1 MAIDWSPSESLLL
14 RTLTQQGKNDAE
26 IATEFR
32 QAGIA
37 RTYKSIQRKRQREG
51 WHAII
56 AANPLCAP
64 RFDRPLRVE
73 ADRSLLLFD
82 PHAPFHDAD
91 WCNRVIDLALSYGV
105 DTVAIGGDL
114 VDFTA
119 FSKWGRQ
126 ERVEAEDEIASAT
139 QFVGVLCSTFRRLI
153 YSGGNHENRLPRS
166 TNNLLALR
174 NAMQMFTNGSKTE
187 VTDYH
192 WFELVSAG
200 ERYYVEH
207 PKNASM
213 HATIVPKKLASKY
226 LCHIVAGHGHLWG
239 MTRDP
244 SDNFWCIDAGVCC
257 DPQRL
262 AYTHKVHSTRPQEQ
276 QGAVLIL
283 DGMPL
288 LVGPGNIKFYERR

>member
-1 MAIDWSPSESLLL
+1 LATAWSPSESLLL

-26 IATEFR
+26 IAKEFR
-32 QAGIA
+32 DEGIR

-51 WHAII
+51 WHALI

-73 ADRSLLLFD
+73 ADRALLLID

-91 WCNRVIDLALSYGV
+91 WCNRVIDLALSYDI
-105 DTVAIGGDL
+105 DTAAIAGDL

-126 ERVEAEDEIASAT
+126 ERVEAEDEIASAI
-139 QFVGVLCSTFRRLI
+139 QFVEVLCSTFRRLI
-153 YSGGNHENRLPRS
+153 YSAGNHENRLPRI
-166 TNNLLALR
+166 TGNLLALR
-174 NAMQMFTNGSKTE
+174 NTMQMFTNSTKTE

-192 WFELVSAG
+192 WFELISAG
-200 ERYYVEH
+200 EKYYIEH
-207 PKNASM
+207 PKNASI

-226 LCHIVAGHGHLWG
+226 LCHIIAGHGHLWG

-244 SDNFWCIDAGVCC
+244 SDTFWCIDSGVCA
-257 DPQRL
+257 DPERL
-262 AYTHKVHSTRPQEQ
+262 AYTHKVHSTRPKEL
-276 QGAVLIL
+276 QGAVMVIEGIPIL
-283 DGMPL
+283 LSPD
-288 LVGPGNIKFYERR
+288 NIGFYERR